1 VIASPRACAR
11 ARPEYL
17 AIAPALFDRSQRNFE
32 TGYSADEIANA
43 RDVHR
48 QSRLGGNARDTQA
61 AIEDVKAAGL
71 AAIVGFCMGGTV
83 AFLAATRLTGLRA
96 AVCS

>member
-1 VIASPRACAR
+1 
-11 ARPEYL
+11 
-17 AIAPALFDRSQRNFE
+17 
-32 TGYSADEIANA
+32 
-43 RDVHR
+43 
-48 QSRLGGNARDTQA
+48 LGGNARDTQA